1 MARNSV
7 EKNIDNRIM
16 ADKKTR
22 NVFYFL
28 IAISF
33 ATIFIFNYLT
43 PFFNDD
49 YCFMTKLK
57 DADSF
62 SDLFRQQYEEYME
75 MNGRA
80 VLLFFVRLG
89 LYLPNILFKIANS
102 LIFVVITLLMY
113 ANISDKKKY
122 DIRLLILVTLS
133 VWFGSVA
140 PEETIF
146 WQTGACNYLWGA
158 VIILGFITLYRTN
171 IKKEK
176 TTTLTAIG
184 MFVFGIFAGWCNEN
198 TSGGG
203 ILATLALVVNYKYI
217 EPKYADKL
225 IGTDVVDYG
234 INNKESN
241 VDKNISL
248 SDRKIK
254 PWMIAGIVGQIC
266 GFLIMVFAPGYRNRI
281 VFMEENHDGLLGI
294 MARFQKITLVMKNEF
309 FILIAIFVVLFIVCL
324 FQGRKLFELRN
335 AILFFGLF
343 VLTSYALILI
353 PEPQVRAYF
362 GAGIFLLI
370 AIAQLFVQVV
380 DSEKY
385 PWSEMV
391 KTIVITLMSLYFV
404 LMYFDAGA
412 NLDRIRRQAN
422 EQVDTINEAIESGN
436 TDVIYVKEIDK
447 SFDNPYTYAYTAEL
461 KEDPEY
467 WVNKAYCEY
476 FEVGKIVVL
485 PRTVEQQDEK

>member
-1 MARNSV
+1 MAKNSV
-7 EKNIDNRIM
+7 ANNIDKHTM
-16 ADKKTR
+16 TDKKER

-28 IAISF
+28 LVISF
-33 ATIFIFNYLT
+33 VTIFIYNYLT

-57 DADSF
+57 SAENF
-62 SDLFRQQYEEYME
+62 GDLFSQQYEEYME

-80 VLLFFVRLG
+80 ILLFFVRLS
-89 LYLPNILFKIANS
+89 LYFPIIIFKVVNS
-102 LIFVVITLLMY
+102 LLFVIMTMLMY
-113 ANISDKKKY
+113 ANICNKKRY

-133 VWFGSVA
+133 VWFGSVV

-158 VIILGFITLYRTN
+158 VIILGFITLYRTY
-171 IKKEK
+171 IKREK
-176 TTTLTAIG
+176 STVLTAIG
-184 MFVFGIFAGWCNEN
+184 MFVFGVFAGWCNEN

-203 ILATLALVVNYKYI
+203 IIATLAFLANYKYL
-217 EPKYADKL
+217 EPKYASDK
-225 IGTDVVDYG
+225 D
-234 INNKESN
+234 
-241 VDKNISL
+241 ISL
-248 SDRKIK
+248 KNRKIK

-266 GFLIMVFAPGYRNRI
+266 GFLIMVFAPGYQSRI
-281 VFMEENHDGLLGI
+281 VTMTENHDGLLGLL
-294 MARFQKITLVMKNEF
+294 ARFQKITLVMKNEF
-309 FILIAIFVVLFIVCL
+309 FILIAIFVAMFIVCL

-404 LMYFDAGA
+404 LMYFDVGA